1 MKKILS
7 LLILFV
13 LILTGCSKKKEETA
27 LEKILNRD
35 LLIVGVK
42 TDAKPF
48 GFISETTGEHAGF
61 DIDVARYIAQ
71 DLLGS
76 ERKVK
81 FVGVTAS
88 NRIEAITSGEVDI
101 VIATMSIIPQRQY
114 LIDFSKPYYIAGQTA
129 LVKKDSDV
137 RTFADLGRKTTIVVL
152 GTTAEKNIRRI
163 IPTAQI
169 IGYKTNKE
177 AFMAF
182 ENGVGDAISN
192 DDTILSSFLHE
203 HNDKYKM
210 LKNRIS
216 REPYAIGL
224 KQSDTEDNELKRL
237 LDIIITR
244 MHRDGTIKNLKK
256 KWQLK

>member
-1 MKKILS
+1 MKKLLS

-13 LILTGCSKKKEETA
+13 LLLTSCGKKKEETA

-48 GFISETTGEHAGF
+48 GFISETTGENAGF
-61 DIDVARYIAQ
+61 DIDVARYVAQ

-81 FVGVTAS
+81 FVGVDAS
-88 NRIEAITSGEVDI
+88 SRIEAITSEQVDI
-101 VIATMSIIPQRQY
+101 VIATMSIDQQRQ
-114 LIDFSKPYYIAGQTA
+114 LFIDFSKPYYIAGQTA
-129 LVKKDSDV
+129 LIKEDSDV
-137 RTFADLGRKTTIVVL
+137 KTFADLARKTTIVVL
-152 GTTAEKNIRRI
+152 GTTAEKNLRRI
-163 IPTAQI
+163 IPTAKI

-177 AFMAF
+177 AFQAF
-182 ENGVGDAISN
+182 ENGIGDAISN
-192 DDTILSSFLHE
+192 DDTILSGFLINHSG
-203 HNDKYKM
+203 YKM
-210 LKNRIS
+210 LRNRIS

-224 KQSDTEDNELKRL
+224 KKSETDDNELKRL

-244 MHRDGTIKNLKK
+244 MHKDGTIKELKN

>member
-1 MKKILS
+1 MKKLFS

-13 LILTGCSKKKEETA
+13 LLLTSCGKKKEETS

-61 DIDVARYIAQ
+61 DIDVARYVAQ

-76 ERKVK
+76 ERKIK
-81 FVGVTAS
+81 FVSVTPS
-88 NRIEAITSGEVDI
+88 TRIEAITSGEVDM
-101 VIATMSIIPQRQY
+101 VIATMSIVPQRQY

-137 RTFADLGRKTTIVVL
+137 RTFADLGKKTTIVVL
-152 GTTAEKNIRRI
+152 GTTAEKNLRRI
-163 IPTAQI
+163 IPTAKI

-177 AFMAF
+177 AFRAF
-182 ENGVGDAISN
+182 EEGVGDAISN
-192 DDTILSSFLHE
+192 DDTILSSFVSN
-203 HNDKYKM
+203 HNEYKM

-216 REPYAIGL
+216 REPYAIGF
-224 KQSDTEDNELKRL
+224 KKSETEDNELKRL

-244 MHRDGTIKNLKK
+244 MHKDGTIKELKN